1 MTRRGP
7 KAAVA
12 VAAAAAALLC
22 GIPSARAV
30 DTRRGEALAAER
42 CAACHGPDGRSATPG
57 VPSLAGMPSEFTVL
71 QMILF
76 REGLRDAPPMPEFAR
91 GLTDAQVEDL
101 AAWFE
106 GLPPA
111 PAEDAAPRDA
121 ALAARGE
128 ALAARMHCGSCHLPD
143 YRGRA
148 QMPRLA
154 GQREDYLVHALTQY
168 RDNRR
173 VGSDTQMNGI
183 MYGVS
188 DADIDALAH
197 HLAQAP

>member
-1 MTRRGP
+1 VTGRY
-7 KAAVA
+7 AAA
-12 VAAAAAALLC
+12 ALAAAAALLC
-22 GIPSARAV
+22 GGSPASAA
-30 DTRRGEALAAER
+30 DARRGEVIAAER
-42 CAACHGPDGRSATPG
+42 CAACHGPDGRSTTPR

-76 REGLRDAPPMPEFAR
+76 REGLHDAPPMPEFAR
-91 GLTDAQVEDL
+91 GLTDAQIEDL
-101 AAWFE
+101 ATWFE
-106 GLPPA
+106 GLPA
-111 PAEDAAPRDA
+111 GPAEDATPRDV

-128 ALAARMHCGSCHLPD
+128 ALSARMHCGSCHLPD

-154 GQREDYLVHALTQY
+154 GQREDYLVHALVQY

-188 DADIDALAH
+188 DADIAALAH
-197 HLAQAP
+197 HLAHRP